1 MNNQISR
8 NLILFTLASVLNA
21 ASFFSSHAQTIT
33 VKDLTTLE
41 AISGASV
48 FISKNNIEL
57 PQLIGTTNNEG
68 EFRGHM
74 SIETEYREI
83 ISMGTLFIS
92 ANGYEIFSI
101 STTEIT
107 DNYIAYLIGSNAT
120 LSEMVIS
127 ATRNANRLKDLAQPI
142 SAIQRKDI
150 QFINPANAADLL
162 AQTGTALI
170 QKSQLGGGS
179 PILRGF
185 EANKVLYV
193 VDGVRMNNAIY
204 RGGHL
209 QDILSLDPMAM
220 ENVEI
225 AYGPSAVAY
234 GSDALGGVMS
244 FNTRAPRFTSGDRL
258 VRAGAML
265 RYSTADQ
272 SAAHVN
278 VETSSP
284 RIATFT
290 SFTFNNFGDLRQGNI
305 RNPNYPNFGARPWYV
320 QRINGRDSVMT
331 NPNPNVQVGSGY
343 RQYDFLE
350 KLSFKQSDKLTH
362 TLNIQY
368 STTNNVP
375 RYDRLTQVTI
385 ENPRFGEW
393 YYGPQTRAMVA
404 YHVTLSKGKKIYN
417 NGKITL
423 AWQNIDQSRHDR
435 LFNTPNLNNRVE
447 NVKVYSVNADFSK
460 TLQEK
465 TTANYGLEYYFND
478 VTSTA
483 YSENINTGVLS
494 PLDTRYANGGASM
507 SGAAAYVTLLHK
519 VNKKL
524 ALNAGIRYSRVNLS
538 ASFTDTTFFKFPFS
552 EVNQSNGNLNGSAG
566 LVYTPNAR
574 WRIAALV
581 STGFRAANVDDL
593 SKVFESNS
601 GNLIVPNNELK
612 PEKVNNIEA
621 TIERKFPGKTTLAL
635 NGYYMNYTNALTTG
649 KAQFNGQDSILYEG
663 TLSAV
668 YTTVNATEAYIYGGN
683 LSLNSQVND
692 HFSIQ
697 SSVVYTYGR
706 IKTDNGDTPLDH
718 IPPVYGR
725 TGFTFQQQKFR
736 GEFSVLYNGW
746 KRLEDYRLNAEDNEA
761 YATPNGMPAWH
772 TFNVRASY
780 QMQEHVQIIVGIE
793 NILDANYRV
802 FASNISGAGRN
813 ATLTLRGRF

>member
-1 MNNQISR
+1 MKR
-8 NLILFTLASVLNA
+8 ILLCAVLAI
-21 ASFFSSHAQTIT
+21 ASLFSAHAQTIT

-41 AISGASV
+41 VISGASV

-57 PQLIGTTNNEG
+57 LQQIGTTNNEG
-68 EFRGHM
+68 EFRLHM
-74 SIETEYREI
+74 SMETEYRGS

-101 STTEIT
+101 STAELT

-162 AQTGTALI
+162 AQTGTALV

-193 VDGVRMNNAIY
+193 VDGIRMNNAIY

-258 VRAGAML
+258 IRAGAML
-265 RYSTADQ
+265 RYSSADQ

-278 VETSSP
+278 LETSNP

-305 RNPNYPNFGARPWYV
+305 RNPNYPSFGARPWYV
-320 QRINGRDSVMT
+320 ERINGRDSVIT

-343 RQYDFLE
+343 KQYDFIE
-350 KLSFKQSDKLTH
+350 KISFKQSNKLIH

-404 YHVTLSKGKKIYN
+404 YHAILSNGTKFYN
-417 NGKITL
+417 TGKITL
-423 AWQNIDQSRHDR
+423 AWQNIDQTRHDR
-435 LFNTPNLNNRVE
+435 LFNSPNLNNRLE

-460 TLQEK
+460 SIGEK

-483 YSENINTGVLS
+483 YSENINTGVQS
-494 PLDTRYANGGASM
+494 PLDTRYASGGASM
-507 SGAAAYVTLLHK
+507 SGAAAYATAIHK
-519 VNKKL
+519 VNNKL
-524 ALNAGIRYSRVNLS
+524 TFNTGIRYSRVNLS
-538 ASFTDTTFFKFPFS
+538 ASFTDKTFFDFPFT
-552 EVNQSNGNLNGSAG
+552 EVNQSNGNVNGSVG
-566 LVYTPNAR
+566 LVLAPNAK
-574 WRIAALV
+574 WRISALA

-593 SKVFESNS
+593 SKVFESNA
-601 GNLIVPNNELK
+601 GNLIIPNNELK
-612 PEKVNNIEA
+612 PEKISNVEA
-621 TIERKFPGKTTLAL
+621 TIERKFNGKTALSL

-649 KAQFNGQDSILYEG
+649 KTQFNGQDSLMYDG
-663 TLSAV
+663 SMSAV
-668 YTTVNATEAYIYGGN
+668 YTTINADQAYICGGN

-706 IKTDNGDTPLDH
+706 IKTDNGETPLDH

-725 TGFTFQQQKFR
+725 TGFTYQQQKFR
-736 GEFSVLYNGW
+736 GEFSLLYNGW
-746 KRLEDYRLNAEDNEA
+746 KRIDDYRLNAEDNEA
-761 YATPNGMPAWH
+761 YATTDGMPAWY
-772 TFNVRASY
+772 TLNVRASY
-780 QMQEHVQIIVGIE
+780 QVQENIQLMVGLE

-813 ATLTLRGRF
+813 VTLTLRGRF

>member
-1 MNNQISR
+1 MKR
-8 NLILFTLASVLNA
+8 ILLCALLAIAGV
-21 ASFFSSHAQTIT
+21 FSAHAQKIT

-41 AISGASV
+41 VISGASV
-48 FISKNNIEL
+48 FISANNIEL
-57 PQLIGTTNNEG
+57 PQQIGTTNNEG
-68 EFRGHM
+68 EFRG
-74 SIETEYREI
+74 S
-83 ISMGTLFIS
+83 ISMGTVFIS
-92 ANGYEIFSI
+92 ANGYEILSI
-101 STTEIT
+101 STSELA
-107 DNYIAYLIGSNAT
+107 DNYTAYLIGSNAT

-127 ATRNANRLKDLAQPI
+127 ATRNANHLKDIAQPI

-244 FNTRAPRFTSGDRL
+244 FNTRSPRFTSGDKL
-258 VRAGAML
+258 VNAGAML
-265 RYSTADQ
+265 RYSSADQ

-278 VETSSP
+278 VERSSA
-284 RIATFT
+284 RFASFT
-290 SFTFNNFGDLRQGNI
+290 SFTFNNFGDLRQGNN
-305 RNPNYPNFGARPWYV
+305 RNPGYTSFGQRPWHV
-320 QRINGRDSVMT
+320 QRVNGSDSVMI
-331 NPNPNVQVGSGY
+331 NSNPNVQVGSAY
-343 RQYDFLE
+343 KQYDFLE

-368 STTNNVP
+368 STTNDVP
-375 RYDRLTQVTI
+375 RYDRLVQTLGGTAK
-385 ENPRFGEW
+385 FAEW
-393 YYGPQTRAMVA
+393 FYGPQTRAMVA
-404 YHVTLSKGKKIYN
+404 YHAYLSNGNKLYN
-417 NGKITL
+417 SGRITL
-423 AWQNIDQSRHDR
+423 AWQNIDQTRHDR
-435 LFNTPNLNNRVE
+435 RFNNDNRNNRLE

-460 TLQEK
+460 NIGEK
-465 TTANYGLEYYFND
+465 TRANYGLEYYFND

-483 YSENINTGVLS
+483 YSENINTGAQS
-494 PLDTRYANGGASM
+494 PLDTRYASGGATM
-507 SGAAAYVTLLHK
+507 SGAAAYATALHK
-519 VNKKL
+519 VNNKL
-524 ALNAGIRYSRVNLS
+524 VINAGIRYSRVNLS
-538 ASFTDTTFFKFPFS
+538 ASFTDKSFFDFPFTD
-552 EVNQSNGNLNGSAG
+552 VNQSNGNLNGSVG
-566 LVYTPNAR
+566 LVLTPNAK
-574 WRIAALV
+574 WRIAALA

-593 SKVFESNS
+593 AKVFESTS

-612 PEKVNNIEA
+612 PEKVSNVEA
-621 TIERKFPGKTTLAL
+621 TIERKFNGKTTLAL

-649 KAQFNGQDSILYEG
+649 KAQFNGQDSVMYDG
-663 TLSAV
+663 SMSAV
-668 YTTVNATEAYIYGGN
+668 YTTINADEAYICGGN

-692 HFSIQ
+692 HFSMQ

-718 IPPVYGR
+718 IAPVYGR
-725 TGFTFQQQKFR
+725 TGFTYQQQKFR

-746 KRLEDYRLNAEDNEA
+746 KRIEDYRLNAEDNEA
-761 YATPNGMPAWH
+761 YATANGMPAWY
-772 TFNVRASY
+772 TLNARASY
-780 QMQEHVQIIVGIE
+780 QVHENIQLMVGLE

-813 ATLTLRGRF
+813 VTFTLRGRF

>member
-1 MNNQISR
+1 MKR
-8 NLILFTLASVLNA
+8 ILSCAVLAMAGL
-21 ASFFSSHAQTIT
+21 FSAHAQSIT

-48 FISKNNIEL
+48 FISANNIEL
-57 PQLIGTTNNEG
+57 RDFIGNTNNEG
-68 EFRGHM
+68 
-74 SIETEYREI
+74 I
-83 ISMGTLFIS
+83 IDLPKHFGSFFIT
-92 ANGYEIFSI
+92 ANGYEVK
-101 STTEIT
+101 
-107 DNYIAYLIGSNAT
+107 YLPTQEVYEGMNVFLVGSNVT
-120 LSEMVIS
+120 LTQMVIS
-127 ATRNANRLKDLAQPI
+127 ATRTANKSELVAQPI
-142 SAIQRKDI
+142 ISIQRKDI
-150 QFINPANAADLL
+150 QFINPGNAADLL
-162 AQTGTALI
+162 SQTGTALV

-244 FNTRAPRFTSGDRL
+244 FNTRTPRFTSGDRL

-272 SAAHVN
+272 SGAHVN
-278 VETSSP
+278 VETSNP

-290 SFTFNNFGDLRQGNI
+290 SFTFNNFGDLRQGNN
-305 RNPNYPNFGARPWYV
+305 RNPDYTSFGQRPWYV
-320 QRINGRDSVMT
+320 ERVNGRDSVMT

-343 RQYDFLE
+343 KQYDFIE
-350 KLSFKQSDKLTH
+350 KISFKQSNKLTH

-393 YYGPQTRAMVA
+393 YYGPQTRAMIA
-404 YHVTLSKGKKIYN
+404 YHANLN
-417 NGKITL
+417 NGKRLYTTGRITL

-435 LFNTPNLNNRVE
+435 LFNGPNLNNRLE

-460 TLQEK
+460 SIGEK
-465 TTANYGLEYYFND
+465 LTANYGLEYYFND

-483 YSENINTGVLS
+483 NSENIFTGTQS
-494 PLDTRYANGGASM
+494 ALDTRYANGGSTM
-507 SGAAAYVTLLHK
+507 TGTAAYGTAILK
-519 VNKKL
+519 ATRKIT
-524 ALNAGIRYSRVNLS
+524 LNAGLRYSLVNLT
-538 ASFTDTTFFKFPFS
+538 ALFTDNSFFNFPFS
-552 EVNQSNGNLNGSAG
+552 DVNQSNRNLNGSIGIIAA
-566 LVYTPNAR
+566 PNTK
-574 WRIAALV
+574 WRITALA
-581 STGFRAANVDDL
+581 STGFRAPNVDDL
-593 SKVFESNS
+593 SKVFESNA

-612 PEKVNNIEA
+612 PEKVTNVEA
-621 TIERKFPGKTTLAL
+621 TIERKFNGKTTLAL

-649 KAQFNGQDSILYEG
+649 KAQFNGQDSIFYDG
-663 TLSAV
+663 TLSPV
-668 YTTVNATEAYIYGGN
+668 YTTVNAAEAFIYGGN

-697 SSVVYTYGR
+697 SSAVFTYGR

-718 IPPVYGR
+718 IPPAYGR
-725 TGFTFQQQKFR
+725 TGFTYQQKKFR

-746 KRLEDYRLNAEDNEA
+746 KRIADYRLEAEDNEA
-761 YATPNGMPAWH
+761 YATPDGMPAWY
-772 TFNVRASY
+772 TLNARASY
-780 QMQEHVQIIVGIE
+780 QVQENVQLMVGLE

-802 FASNISGAGRN
+802 FASNISGSGRN
-813 ATLTLRGRF
+813 VTFTLRGRF

>member
-1 MNNQISR
+1 MKR
-8 NLILFTLASVLNA
+8 ILLCAVLAIASALSV
-21 ASFFSSHAQTIT
+21 HAQTIT

-41 AISGASV
+41 PISGASIY
-48 FISKNNIEL
+48 ISANNIEL
-57 PQLIGTTNNEG
+57 QDFIGYTNNEG
-68 EFRGHM
+68 
-74 SIETEYREI
+74 I
-83 ISMGTLFIS
+83 IVLPQHFGSFFIT
-92 ANGYEIFSI
+92 ANGYEVKYL
-101 STTEIT
+101 STSEVSEGMDVFIV
-107 DNYIAYLIGSNAT
+107 GSNVT
-120 LSEMVIS
+120 LAQMVIS
-127 ATRNANRLKDLAQPI
+127 ATRSTNKSELVAQQV
-142 SAIQRKDI
+142 SSIQRKDI

-162 AQTGTALI
+162 AQTSTALV

-244 FNTRAPRFTSGDRL
+244 FNTRAPRFTSGDKL

-265 RYSTADQ
+265 RYSSADQ
-272 SAAHVN
+272 SAAHLN
-278 VETSSP
+278 VETST
-284 RIATFT
+284 RRFATFT
-290 SFTFNNFGDLRQGNI
+290 SFTFNNFGDLRQGNN
-305 RNPNYPNFGARPWYV
+305 RNPGYTSFGQRPWYV
-320 QRINGRDSVMT
+320 ERINEKDSVVI
-331 NPNPNVQVGSGY
+331 NSNPNVQVGSAY
-343 RQYDFLE
+343 KQYDFME

-368 STTNNVP
+368 STTNDVP
-375 RYDRLTQVTI
+375 RYDRLTQTSGGTAK
-385 ENPRFGEW
+385 FAEW

-404 YHVTLSKGKKIYN
+404 YHANLSKGNKLYN
-417 NGKITL
+417 TGRITL
-423 AWQNIDQSRHDR
+423 AWQNIDQTRHDR
-435 LFNTPNLNNRVE
+435 KLNNVNRNNRLE

-460 TLQEK
+460 KLGEK

-483 YSENINTGVLS
+483 YSENINTGVQS
-494 PLDTRYANGGASM
+494 ALDTRYANGGASM
-507 SGAAAYVTLLHK
+507 SGAAAYATALHK
-519 VNKKL
+519 VNNKL
-524 ALNAGIRYSRVNLS
+524 AFNAGLRYSRVNLS
-538 ASFTDTTFFKFPFS
+538 AYFIPTAFFDFPFTN
-552 EVNQSNGNLNGSAG
+552 VNQSNGNVNGSVG
-566 LVYTPNAR
+566 VVLTPNPK
-574 WRIAALV
+574 WRISALA

-593 SKVFESNS
+593 AKVFESTS
-601 GNLIVPNNELK
+601 GNLIVPNSELK
-612 PEKVNNIEA
+612 PEKVSNVEA
-621 TIERKFPGKTTLAL
+621 TIERKFNGRTTLAL
-635 NGYYMNYTNALTTG
+635 NGYFMNYTNALTTG
-649 KAQFNGQDSILYEG
+649 KAQYHGQDSVVYDG
-663 TLSAV
+663 AMSAV
-668 YTTVNATEAYIYGGN
+668 YTTINADEAYICGGN

-692 HFSIQ
+692 HFSMQ

-725 TGFTFQQQKFR
+725 TGFTYQQQKFR
-736 GEFSVLYNGW
+736 GEAYILYNGW

-761 YATPNGMPAWH
+761 YATANGMPAWY
-772 TFNVRASY
+772 TLNARASF
-780 QMQEHVQIIVGIE
+780 QMQENVQLMVGVE

-813 ATLTLRGRF
+813 VTITLRGRF

>member
-1 MNNQISR
+1 MKRI
-8 NLILFTLASVLNA
+8 ILCALLAVASV
-21 ASFFSSHAQTIT
+21 FSAHAQTIT

-41 AISGASV
+41 AISWASV
-48 FISKNNIEL
+48 YLSANNIEL
-57 PQLIGTTNNEG
+57 FEFIGMTNNEG
-68 EFRGHM
+68 
-74 SIETEYREI
+74 I
-83 ISMGTLFIS
+83 IVLQQHSGSFMIT
-92 ANGYEIFSI
+92 ANGYEVK
-101 STTEIT
+101 
-107 DNYIAYLIGSNAT
+107 YIPTSEVSEGMDVFLAGSNVT
-120 LSEMVIS
+120 LSQMVIS
-127 ATRNANRLKDLAQPI
+127 ATRLANKSEFVAQQV
-142 SAIQRKDI
+142 SSIQRKDI

-162 AQTGTALI
+162 TQTGTALV

-225 AYGPSAVAY
+225 AYGPSAVTY
-234 GSDALGGVMS
+234 GSDALGGAMS
-244 FNTRAPRFTSGDRL
+244 FTTRAPRFTSGDNL

-265 RYSTADQ
+265 RYSSADQ

-278 VETSSP
+278 VETSNA
-284 RIATFT
+284 RFATFT
-290 SFTFNNFGDLRQGNI
+290 AFTFNNFGDLRQGNI
-305 RNPNYPNFGARPWYV
+305 RNPNYSTFGARPWYV
-320 QRINGRDSVMT
+320 ERINGRDSVIT
-331 NPNPNVQVGSGY
+331 NSNPNVQVGSAY
-343 RQYDFLE
+343 KQYDFIE
-350 KLSFKQSDKLTH
+350 KISFKQSDKLTH
-362 TLNIQY
+362 TVNIQY

-375 RYDRLTQVTI
+375 RYDRLTQVSI

-404 YHVTLSKGKKIYN
+404 YHATLSNGNKLYN
-417 NGKITL
+417 TGRITL

-435 LFNTPNLNNRVE
+435 LFNSPNLNNRLE

-460 TLQEK
+460 SIGER

-483 YSENINTGVLS
+483 NSENILNGVQS
-494 PLDTRYANGGASM
+494 PLDTRYANGGSNM
-507 SGAAAYVTLLHK
+507 SGTAAYGTAIFK
-519 VNKKL
+519 ATRKIT
-524 ALNAGIRYSRVNLS
+524 LNAGLRYSLVNLS
-538 ASFTDTTFFKFPFS
+538 ALFIDNSFFNFPFS
-552 EVNQSNGNLNGSAG
+552 DVKQSNRNLNGSVGIILA
-566 LVYTPNAR
+566 PNTK
-574 WRIAALV
+574 WRIVALA
-581 STGFRAANVDDL
+581 STGFRAPNVDDL
-593 SKVFESNS
+593 SKVFESNA

-612 PEKVNNIEA
+612 PEKVANIEA
-621 TIERKFPGKTTLAL
+621 TIERKFNGKTTLGL

-649 KAQFNGQDSILYEG
+649 KAQFNGQDSIFYDG
-663 TLSAV
+663 TLSPV
-668 YTTVNATEAYIYGGN
+668 YTTINADEAYIYGGN

-692 HFSIQ
+692 HFSMQ

-706 IKTDNGDTPLDH
+706 IKADNGDTPLDH

-746 KRLEDYRLNAEDNEA
+746 KRIADYRLDAEDNEK
-761 YATPNGMPAWH
+761 YATPDGMPAWY
-772 TFNVRASY
+772 TLNARASY
-780 QMQEHVQIIVGIE
+780 QVQENVQLIVGLE

-813 ATLTLRGRF
+813 VTFTLRGRF

>member
-1 MNNQISR
+1 MLAI
-8 NLILFTLASVLNA
+8 ASV
-21 ASFFSSHAQTIT
+21 FSAHAQTIT

-48 FISKNNIEL
+48 YLSANNIEL
-57 PQLIGTTNNEG
+57 FEFIGMTNNEG
-68 EFRGHM
+68 
-74 SIETEYREI
+74 I
-83 ISMGTLFIS
+83 IVLQHHFGSFMIT
-92 ANGYEIFSI
+92 ANGYEVK
-101 STTEIT
+101 
-107 DNYIAYLIGSNAT
+107 YIPTSEVSEGMDVFLAGSNVT
-120 LSEMVIS
+120 LSQMVIS
-127 ATRNANRLKDLAQPI
+127 ATRLANKSEFVAQQV
-142 SAIQRKDI
+142 SSIQRKDI

-162 AQTGTALI
+162 TQTGTALV

-225 AYGPSAVAY
+225 AYGPNAITY
-234 GSDALGGVMS
+234 GSDALGGAMS
-244 FNTRAPRFTSGDRL
+244 FTTRAPRFTSGDKL

-265 RYSTADQ
+265 RYSSADQ

-278 VETSSP
+278 VETSNA
-284 RIATFT
+284 RFATFT
-290 SFTFNNFGDLRQGNI
+290 AFTFNNFGDLRQGNI
-305 RNPNYPNFGARPWYV
+305 RNPNYSTFGARPWYV
-320 QRINGRDSVMT
+320 ERINGRDSVIT
-331 NPNPNVQVGSGY
+331 NSNPNVQVGSAY
-343 RQYDFLE
+343 KQYDFIE
-350 KLSFKQSDKLTH
+350 KISFKQSDKLTH
-362 TLNIQY
+362 TVNIQY

-375 RYDRLTQVTI
+375 RYDRLTQVSI

-404 YHVTLSKGKKIYN
+404 YHATLSNRNKLYN
-417 NGKITL
+417 TGRITL

-435 LFNTPNLNNRVE
+435 LFNSPNRNNRLE

-460 TLQEK
+460 SIGEK
-465 TTANYGLEYYFND
+465 LTANYGLEYYFND

-483 YSENINTGVLS
+483 NSENILTGTQS
-494 PLDTRYANGGASM
+494 ALDTRYANGGSTM
-507 SGAAAYVTLLHK
+507 TGTAAYGTAIFK
-519 VNKKL
+519 ATRKIT
-524 ALNAGIRYSRVNLS
+524 LNAGLRYSLVNLS
-538 ASFTDTTFFKFPFS
+538 ALFTDNSFFNFPFS
-552 EVNQSNGNLNGSAG
+552 DVKQSNRNLNGSIG
-566 LVYTPNAR
+566 I
-574 WRIAALV
+574 IAAPNKKWRLTAIV
-581 STGFRAANVDDL
+581 STGFRAPNVDDL
-593 SKVFESNS
+593 SKVFESNA

-612 PEKVNNIEA
+612 PEKVSNLEA
-621 TIERKFPGKTTLAL
+621 TIERKFNGKTTLAL

-649 KAQFNGQDSILYEG
+649 KAQFNGEDSIFYDG
-663 TLSAV
+663 TLSPV
-668 YTTVNATEAYIYGGN
+668 YTTINADEAYICGGN

-706 IKTDNGDTPLDH
+706 IKADNGDTPLDH

-746 KRLEDYRLNAEDNEA
+746 KRIEDYRFNAEDNEA
-761 YATPNGMPAWH
+761 YATPDGMPAWY
-772 TFNVRASY
+772 TLNTRASY
-780 QMQEHVQIIVGIE
+780 QVHENIQLMVGLE

-813 ATLTLRGRF
+813 VTFTLRGRF

>member
-1 MNNQISR
+1 MKRI
-8 NLILFTLASVLNA
+8 ILCAVLALTSLVA
-21 ASFFSSHAQTIT
+21 AHAQTIT

-41 AISGASV
+41 GISGASV
-48 FISKNNIEL
+48 YILKNNIEL
-57 PQLIGTTNNEG
+57 PQQIGTTNNEG

-74 SIETEYREI
+74 SMETEYRGS
-83 ISMGTLFIS
+83 ISMGTILIS
-92 ANGYEIFSI
+92 AIGYEVLSI
-101 STTEIT
+101 PTSELNN
-107 DNYIAYLIGSNAT
+107 DYVAYLVGSNMT
-120 LSEMVIS
+120 LSEMVVS
-127 ATRNANRLKDLAQPI
+127 ATRNANATKFLAQPV

-150 QFINPANAADLL
+150 QFLNPANAADLL
-162 AQTGTALI
+162 AQTGTALV

-258 VRAGAML
+258 VRGGAML
-265 RYSTADQ
+265 RYSSADQ

-278 VETSSP
+278 LETSTA
-284 RIATFT
+284 RFATFT

-305 RNPNYPNFGARPWYV
+305 RNPNYPSFGARPWYV
-320 QRINGRDSVMT
+320 ERVNGRDSVMT
-331 NPNPNVQVGSGY
+331 NSNPNVQVGSGY
-343 RQYDFLE
+343 KQYDFIE
-350 KLSFKQSDKLTH
+350 KLSFKQSAKLTH

-375 RYDRLTQVTI
+375 RYDRLTQVSI

-404 YHVTLSKGKKIYN
+404 YHAILSNRNKLYN
-417 NGKITL
+417 TGRITL

-435 LFNTPNLNNRVE
+435 LFNSPNLNNRLE

-460 TLQEK
+460 SLGER

-483 YSENINTGVLS
+483 NSENILNGIQS
-494 PLDTRYANGGASM
+494 PLDTRYASGGASM
-507 SGAAAYVTLLHK
+507 SGAAAYATAIHK
-519 VNKKL
+519 VNNKI
-524 ALNAGIRYSRVNLS
+524 ALNAGVRYSRVNLS
-538 ASFTDTTFFKFPFS
+538 ASFTDKSFFDFPFT
-552 EVNQSNGNLNGSAG
+552 EVNQSNGNVNGSVG
-566 LVYTPNAR
+566 VVVTPNSKWKISVLA
-574 WRIAALV
+574 

-593 SKVFESNS
+593 SKVFESNA
-601 GNLIVPNNELK
+601 GNLIIPNNELK
-612 PEKVNNIEA
+612 PEKVSNVEA
-621 TIERKFPGKTTLAL
+621 TIERKFNGKTTLAL
-635 NGYYMNYTNALTTG
+635 NGYYMIYTNALTTG
-649 KAQFNGQDSILYEG
+649 KAQFNGQDSIFYDG
-663 TLSAV
+663 TLSPV
-668 YTTVNATEAYIYGGN
+668 YTTINADKAYIYGGN

-706 IKTDNGDTPLDH
+706 INTDNGDIPLDH

-725 TGFTFQQQKFR
+725 TGFTYQQQKFR

-761 YATPNGMPAWH
+761 YATSDGMPAWY
-772 TFNVRASY
+772 TLNARASY
-780 QMQEHVQIIVGIE
+780 QVHENVQLMVGLE

-813 ATLTLRGRF
+813 VTLTLRGRF

>member
-1 MNNQISR
+1 MKRI
-8 NLILFTLASVLNA
+8 ILCALLAVASV
-21 ASFFSSHAQTIT
+21 FSAHAQTIT

-48 FISKNNIEL
+48 YLSANNIEL
-57 PQLIGTTNNEG
+57 FEFIGMTNNEG
-68 EFRGHM
+68 
-74 SIETEYREI
+74 I
-83 ISMGTLFIS
+83 IVLQQHFGSFMIT
-92 ANGYEIFSI
+92 ANGYEVK
-101 STTEIT
+101 
-107 DNYIAYLIGSNAT
+107 YIPTSEVSEGMDVFLAGSNVT
-120 LSEMVIS
+120 LSQMVIS
-127 ATRNANRLKDLAQPI
+127 ATRLANKSEFVAQQV
-142 SAIQRKDI
+142 SSIQRKDI

-162 AQTGTALI
+162 TQTGTALV

-225 AYGPSAVAY
+225 AYGPSAITY
-234 GSDALGGVMS
+234 GSDALGGAMS
-244 FNTRAPRFTSGDRL
+244 FTTRAPRFTSGDKL

-265 RYSTADQ
+265 RYSSADQ

-278 VETSSP
+278 VETSNA
-284 RIATFT
+284 RFATFT
-290 SFTFNNFGDLRQGNI
+290 AFTFNNFGDLRQGNI
-305 RNPNYPNFGARPWYV
+305 RNPNYPSFGARPWYV
-320 QRINGRDSVMT
+320 ERINGRDSVIT
-331 NPNPNVQVGSGY
+331 NSNPNVQVGSAY
-343 RQYDFLE
+343 KQYDFIE
-350 KLSFKQSDKLTH
+350 KISFKQSDKLTH
-362 TLNIQY
+362 TVNIQY

-375 RYDRLTQVTI
+375 RYDRLTQVSI

-404 YHVTLSKGKKIYN
+404 YHANLSNGNKLYN
-417 NGKITL
+417 TGRITL
-423 AWQNIDQSRHDR
+423 AWQNIEQSRHDR
-435 LFNTPNLNNRVE
+435 LFNSPNLNNRLE

-460 TLQEK
+460 SLGER
-465 TTANYGLEYYFND
+465 TTANYGLEYYFNG

-483 YSENINTGVLS
+483 NSENILNGVQS
-494 PLDTRYANGGASM
+494 PLDTRYANGGSNM
-507 SGAAAYVTLLHK
+507 SGTAAYGTAIFK
-519 VNKKL
+519 ATRKIT
-524 ALNAGIRYSRVNLS
+524 LNAGLRYSLVNLS
-538 ASFTDTTFFKFPFS
+538 ALFLDNSFFNFPFS
-552 EVNQSNGNLNGSAG
+552 DVNQSNRNLNGSVGIILA
-566 LVYTPNAR
+566 PNPK
-574 WRIAALV
+574 WRITVLT
-581 STGFRAANVDDL
+581 STGFRAPNVDDL
-593 SKVFESNS
+593 SKVFESNA

-612 PEKVNNIEA
+612 PEKVANIEA
-621 TIERKFPGKTTLAL
+621 TIERKFNGKTTLAM

-649 KAQFNGQDSILYEG
+649 KTQFNGQDSIFYDG
-663 TLSAV
+663 TLSPV
-668 YTTVNATEAYIYGGN
+668 YTTINADEAYIYGGN

-706 IKTDNGDTPLDH
+706 IKADNGDTPLDH

-746 KRLEDYRLNAEDNEA
+746 KRIEDYRLNAEDNEA
-761 YATPNGMPAWH
+761 YATPDGMPAWY
-772 TFNVRASY
+772 TLNAKGSY
-780 QMQEHVQIIVGIE
+780 QLNEKLQLMVGLE

-802 FASNISGAGRN
+802 FASNISAAGRN
-813 ATLTLRGRF
+813 VTLTLRGRF

>member
-1 MNNQISR
+1 MKR
-8 NLILFTLASVLNA
+8 ILLCALLAM
-21 ASFFSSHAQTIT
+21 ASLFSAHAQTIT

-48 FISKNNIEL
+48 FISQNNIEL
-57 PQLIGTTNNEG
+57 PQQIGTTNNEG
-68 EFRGHM
+68 EFRG
-74 SIETEYREI
+74 SIA
-83 ISMGTLFIS
+83 MGTVFIS
-92 ANGYEIFSI
+92 ANGYEILSI
-101 STTEIT
+101 PTSELA
-107 DNYIAYLIGSNAT
+107 DNYTAYLIGSNAT

-127 ATRNANRLKDLAQPI
+127 ATRNANHLKDIAQPI

-162 AQTGTALI
+162 SQTGTALV

-244 FNTRAPRFTSGDRL
+244 FNTRTPRFTSGDRL

-272 SAAHVN
+272 SGAHVN
-278 VETSSP
+278 VETSNP

-290 SFTFNNFGDLRQGNI
+290 SFTFNNFGDLRQGNN
-305 RNPNYPNFGARPWYV
+305 RNPDYTSFGQRPWYV
-320 QRINGRDSVMT
+320 ERVNGRDSVMT

-343 RQYDFLE
+343 KQYDFIE
-350 KLSFKQSDKLTH
+350 KISFKQSNKLTH

-393 YYGPQTRAMVA
+393 YYGPQTRAMIA
-404 YHVTLSKGKKIYN
+404 YHANLN
-417 NGKITL
+417 NGKRLYTTGRITL

-435 LFNTPNLNNRVE
+435 LFNGPNLNNRLE

-460 TLQEK
+460 SIGEK
-465 TTANYGLEYYFND
+465 LTANYGLEYYFND

-483 YSENINTGVLS
+483 NSENIFTGTQS
-494 PLDTRYANGGASM
+494 ALDTRYANGGSTM
-507 SGAAAYVTLLHK
+507 TGTAAYGTAILK
-519 VNKKL
+519 ATRKIT
-524 ALNAGIRYSRVNLS
+524 LNAGLRYSLVNLT
-538 ASFTDTTFFKFPFS
+538 ALFTDNSFFNFPFS
-552 EVNQSNGNLNGSAG
+552 DVNQSNRNLNGSIGIIAA
-566 LVYTPNAR
+566 PNTK
-574 WRIAALV
+574 WRITALA
-581 STGFRAANVDDL
+581 STGFRAPNVDDL
-593 SKVFESNS
+593 SKVFESNA

-612 PEKVNNIEA
+612 PEKVTNVEA
-621 TIERKFPGKTTLAL
+621 TIERKFNGKTTLAL

-649 KAQFNGQDSILYEG
+649 KAQFNGQDSIFYDG
-663 TLSAV
+663 TLSPV
-668 YTTVNATEAYIYGGN
+668 YTTVNAAEAFIYGGN

-697 SSVVYTYGR
+697 SSAVFTYGR

-718 IPPVYGR
+718 IPPAYGR
-725 TGFTFQQQKFR
+725 TGFTYQQKKFR

-746 KRLEDYRLNAEDNEA
+746 KRIADYRLEAEDNEA
-761 YATPNGMPAWH
+761 YATPDGMPAWC
-772 TFNVRASY
+772 TLNARGSY
-780 QMQEHVQIIVGIE
+780 QLNEKFQLMVGLE

-813 ATLTLRGRF
+813 VTFTLRGRF